1 MSQARRKTSQKNRKN
16 TTGSRKKSSRASN
29 RQTVA
34 MVDSESTRSI
44 LREGAAVLYI
54 LAATFIMVSILSHQ
68 WWLNLGPMQ
77 HLMVE
82 RPDSFNLMGPF
93 GHVLA
98 TLLTGILGLSSL
110 LIPFWL
116 GVVAYYTWFPEQR
129 DEEIPYGFSLRVL
142 GVAGSFFVA
151 AGFGALVFGPY
162 YGGSVGTSVAEPLAA
177 IFGSLGGALL
187 FGAIFLLFLALA
199 TGSSVLRVLAA
210 SVERAVSL
218 SLILLRST
226 LFVFGAL
233 LRGVVKV
240 GSLAVGFIRARRERG
255 DQEWEYEEEL
265 PRPRRRRATFRDQE
279 ELEEEEEYEAGEPDI
294 VRRVMR
300 QSGKGKASRKE
311 LTQARKRVLEHARES
326 DSEFYASYEPPAL
339 EHLRSGADVQAQE
352 DDTELREKSRQIE
365 QKLADFQIR
374 GRVTHVHPGPV
385 ITLYEFEPAAG
396 VKVGRIAALQDDL
409 AMSLRASSIRIIAPI
424 PRRGTVGIEV
434 PNRNYELVRL
444 RDLLES
450 EAFIGDESLL
460 SIPLG
465 KDTYGNPV
473 VEDVAKMPHL
483 LMAGATGTGKSVC
496 INAFLVSLLY
506 RATPAELG
514 LILID
519 PKILE
524 LSIYDGIPHLRVPV
538 VTDPR
543 KAKAVLLWAVNEM
556 ERRYRMMQKFGVRSI
571 DGYNRLVRGDS
582 ALQPED
588 EEDLDIVEFQEDE
601 APSRSEEQADVMVE
615 EDVVIASEQLEPL
628 PKLVIVIDELADLM
642 LSSGREIEDL
652 ITRLAQKARASGIH
666 LILATQRPSVDVITG
681 LIKANFPAR
690 LSFRVSSRIDS
701 RTILDSMGS
710 EKLLGRGD
718 MLYMRPG
725 GMHLQRIHG
734 AFVSDAEVKRVVE
747 AIKESCAPRYDS
759 EIIEMCE
766 KALQDEG
773 SAFSGESDE
782 EEEYDSFY
790 DRAVELVLD
799 KGTASTSMIQRAFR
813 IGYNRAARIV
823 ETMEREG
830 IVGPM
835 DGAKPREVLLRSD
848 EVENG

>member
-1 MSQARRKTSQKNRKN
+1 
-16 TTGSRKKSSRASN
+16 
-29 RQTVA
+29 
-34 MVDSESTRSI
+34 
-44 LREGAAVLYI
+44 
-54 LAATFIMVSILSHQ
+54 
-68 WWLNLGPMQ
+68 
-77 HLMVE
+77 MVE

-116 GVVAYYTWFPEQR
+116 GVVAYYTWFPEER
-129 DEEIPYGFSLRVL
+129 DEEVPYGFSLRLL
-142 GVAGSFFVA
+142 GVGGSFFVA

-162 YGGSVGTSVAEPLAA
+162 YGGSIGTSVAGPLEAL
-177 IFGSLGGALL
+177 FGSLGGALL
-187 FGAIFLLFLALA
+187 FGAVFLLFLALA

-210 SVERAVSL
+210 FIERSVSL
-218 SLILLRST
+218 SLIVVRST
-226 LFVFGAL
+226 LFLFGAL
-233 LRGVVKV
+233 CRGLVKI
-240 GSLAVGFIRARRERG
+240 GSLIVGFVRARRGRG
-255 DQEWEYEEEL
+255 DEEWEYEEEEEL

-279 ELEEEEEYEAGEPDI
+279 ELEEDDDYEAGEPDI

-300 QSGKGKASRKE
+300 HSGKGKASRKE
-311 LTQARKRVLEHARES
+311 LTQARKRVLEHARKS

-352 DDTELREKSRQIE
+352 NDTELREKSRQIE

-385 ITLYEFEPAAG
+385 ITLYEFEPAPG
-396 VKVGRIAALQDDL
+396 VKVGRIAALQEDL

-556 ERRYRMMQKFGVRSI
+556 ERRYRMMQQFGVRSI

-588 EEDLDIVEFQEDE
+588 EEDQDIVEFQEDE

-615 EDVVIASEQLEPL
+615 EDVVIASEKLEPL

-690 LSFRVSSRIDS
+690 LSFRVTSRIDS
-701 RTILDSMGS
+701 RTILDSMGA
-710 EKLLGRGD
+710 ERLLGRGD

-747 AIKESCAPRYDS
+747 AIKESCAPRYDN

-773 SAFSGESDE
+773 SAFGGDSGED
-782 EEEYDSFY
+782 EEYDSFY